1 MGYDIT
7 VVGLGPGAKEH
18 LTLACW
24 ELLQQQGS
32 RIFLRTE
39 IHPVVPWLVEKGV
52 LFQTFDH
59 FYEEAT
65 DFSQVYQRIVDALLE
80 VASSRSLVYA
90 VPGHPL
96 VAEASVELLLSKA
109 AEAGLTVH
117 VVPSVSFLDVL
128 SVALN
133 IDPANGLHVL
143 DGLQLD
149 TQRPAPDVGNIVTQV
164 YSRMIA
170 SDVKL
175 SLSEYYP
182 DEHLIKVV
190 KAAGVS
196 GEERIEEIPL
206 YELDRLEWI
215 DHLTSIY
222 IPPRLDEAFLSEN
235 TCLYPL
241 DPITSVMAALRAENG
256 CPWDREQTHYSLGA
270 YMLEEAYEV
279 LEAVSEGD
287 MNKLCEELGDL
298 LLQIVFHAQIA
309 GENKGFD
316 MNDIV
321 AVITE
326 KMIRRH
332 PHVFSTIQVKDSAEV
347 LVNWEKIKKE
357 ERKGEKPKSKLDGI
371 PKGLP
376 ALVRA
381 AKVQSKAA
389 LVGFDWPDYLGALLK
404 VDEELIELKEA
415 VTVGETLRIQGEL
428 GDLVFAVVNVAR
440 LLKIDSETALIGTIE
455 KFCRRFKYIEDLVV
469 SSGKKWDEFSLQELD
484 YWWDEA
490 KNSGM

>member
-1 MGYDIT
+1 MEYDII
-7 VVGLGPGAKEH
+7 VIGLGPGAREH
-18 LTLACW
+18 LTLSGW
-24 ELLQQQGS
+24 EILQQSG

-52 LFQTFDH
+52 SFQTFDSY
-59 FYEEAT
+59 YEEAA
-65 DFSQVYQRIVDALLE
+65 DFSQVYLRIADVLLQK
-80 VASSRSLVYA
+80 ASSGPLVYA

-128 SVALN
+128 LVALN
-133 IDPANGLHVL
+133 IDPANGLHIL
-143 DGLQLD
+143 DGLQLNI
-149 TQRPAPDVGNIVTQV
+149 QRPTPDVGNIVTQV
-164 YSRMIA
+164 HSRMIA

-182 DEHLIKVV
+182 EEHLIKVV
-190 KAAGVS
+190 KAAGVP
-196 GEERIEEIPL
+196 GEERIEELPL
-206 YELDRLEWI
+206 YELDRLDWI
-215 DHLTSIY
+215 DHLTSVY
-222 IPPRLDEAFLSEN
+222 LPPCRDKAVWSEK

-241 DPITSVMAALRAENG
+241 DPITSVMAALRAPNG
-256 CPWDREQTHYSLGA
+256 CPWDKEQNHHSLGA

-357 ERKGEKPKSKLDGI
+357 ERKAEKPKSNLDGI

-389 LVGFDWPDYLGALLK
+389 LVGFDWPDYRGALLK

-415 VTVGETLRIQGEL
+415 VSTGDTVLMQGEL
-428 GDLVFAVVNVAR
+428 GDLIFAAVNVAR
-440 LLKIDSETALIGTIE
+440 FLKIDSETALIGTIE
-455 KFCRRFKYIEDLVV
+455 KFCRRFKYIEDLII

-490 KNSGM
+490 KNLGM

>member
-1 MGYDIT
+1 MEYDIT
-7 VVGLGPGAKEH
+7 VIGLGPGAKEQ
-18 LTLACW
+18 LTLVGW
-24 ELLQQQGS
+24 EILQQGGK
-32 RIFLRTE
+32 IFLRTE
-39 IHPVVPWLVEKGV
+39 IHPVVPWLVEKGII
-52 LFQTFDH
+52 FQTFDC

-65 DFSQVYQRIVDALLE
+65 DFSQVYLKIADALLE
-80 VASSRSLVYA
+80 EASRRPLVYA

-109 AEAGLTVH
+109 AAAGLTVH

-128 SVALN
+128 SVALK
-133 IDPANGLHVL
+133 IDPANGLHIL

-149 TQRPAPDVGNIVTQV
+149 TQRPVPNVGNIVTQV

-190 KAAGVS
+190 KAAGVP

-206 YELDRLEWI
+206 YELDRLDWI
-215 DHLTSIY
+215 DHLTSLY
-222 IPPRLDEAFLSEN
+222 LPPLPYEAVRSDI
-235 TCLYPL
+235 CRYPL
-241 DPITSVMAALRAENG
+241 DPITSVMAALRAEDG
-256 CPWDREQTHYSLGA
+256 CPWDREQTHHSLGT
-270 YMLEEAYEV
+270 YMLEEVYEV

-332 PHVFSTIQVKDSAEV
+332 PHVFSTIKVKDSAEV

-357 ERKGEKPKSKLDGI
+357 ERKGDKPKSKLDGV

-389 LVGFDWPDYLGALLK
+389 LVGFDWPDYRGALLK
-404 VDEELIELKEA
+404 VSEELIELKEA
-415 VTVGETLRIQGEL
+415 VSTGNTSKIQGEL
-428 GDLVFAVVNVAR
+428 GDLVFATVNVAR
-440 LLKIDSETALIGTIE
+440 LLRIDSDTALTGTIE
-455 KFCRRFKYIEDLVV
+455 KFCRRFKYIEGIITL
-469 SSGKKWDEFSLQELD
+469 SGKKWEDFSLQELD
-484 YWWDEA
+484 YWWQEA